1 MNLMDER
8 RCVYLSG
15 KEIGDM
21 IRRIVFIVLG
31 AALAGYALESVLIP
45 NAIIDGGITGVS
57 IMGNHVLGIPLGVL
71 LFVLNLPFIYLGYKQ
86 VGKTFAMYS
95 IIGIAA
101 LSIST
106 TLMSGIEP
114 ILTEKDALL
123 VVLSGGVMLGIG
135 VGTVLRSG
143 GALDGTDVLAVLIS
157 SKVPFSVGD
166 IILLINVFIFT
177 AAGFVFGLESALYSM
192 TTYYIAKIV
201 IDVVQVGLES
211 SKSVRIVAKHP
222 REIGQAIQER
232 LGRGVTYI
240 NGTGGFSNE
249 PIEIINCII
258 TRMEENKV
266 LTIVREYDPD
276 AFVTITDVS
285 EVKGGN
291 FKKRDIH

>member
-1 MNLMDER
+1 M
-8 RCVYLSG
+8 SG
-15 KEIGDM
+15 IEIGDM
-21 IRRIVFIVLG
+21 IRRIILIIIG
-31 AALAGYALESVLIP
+31 AAIAGYALEAVLIP

-57 IMGNHVLGIPLGVL
+57 IMGNHLFGVPLGVL

-86 VGKTFAMYS
+86 VGKTFALYS

-106 TLMSGIEP
+106 MIISGIEP
-114 ILTEKDALL
+114 ILTEKDELL
-123 VVLSGGVMLGIG
+123 VVLSGGVMLGVG

-166 IILLINVFIFT
+166 IILFINVFIFT
-177 AAGFVFGLESALYSM
+177 AAGFVFGLESALYSV
-192 TTYYIAKIV
+192 TTYYIAKVV

-211 SKSVRIVAKHP
+211 SKSVRIVSSCP

-240 NGTGGFSNE
+240 HGTGGFSDE
-249 PIEIINCII
+249 SVEIINCII

-266 LTIVREYDPD
+266 LTIIREYDPN
-276 AFVTITDVS
+276 AFVIITDVS